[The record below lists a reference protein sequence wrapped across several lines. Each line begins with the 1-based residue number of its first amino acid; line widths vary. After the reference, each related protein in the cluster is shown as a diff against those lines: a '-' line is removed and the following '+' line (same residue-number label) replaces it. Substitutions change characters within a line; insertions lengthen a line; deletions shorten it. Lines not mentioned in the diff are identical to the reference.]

1 MGQKGTC
8 GIRLSQSDMPFT
20 NKGITPDIKY
30 CVQKYPATYIQSTVC
45 GKTVMIFDNSIIELM
60 SRC

>member
-20 NKGITPDIKY
+20 NKGITPDI
-30 CVQKYPATYIQSTVC
+30 
-45 GKTVMIFDNSIIELM
+45 IINPNAIPSRILLM
-60 SRC
+60 